1 MFEWQTNP
9 AINGGIMNT
18 KNIASTLSSLILT
31 LFNGLPLLAYAQSQ
45 EMARVLSST
54 PVVTQVSKPKQVC
67 GETHVITAAPKSG
80 AGALMG
86 AIAGGA
92 IGNSIGG
99 GSGRALATAAGVID
113 GAIFSDSIEAAPAPL
128 RQPMTSC
135 TTQISYENRVTAYNV
150 VYKYGGKQYNIQL
163 PNDPGPYL
171 PVNVTPA
178 ILAAPP
184 RVQHHHHDCSTYSHR
199 TELRNT
205 DLCDTNL
212 CHTCVC
218 STDIYA
224 THVRH
229 SHIPHTAIFYTG
241 RIFSLWTSWPSPWTP
256 SRSLALA
263 IRRAS

>member
-1 MFEWQTNP
+1 MVEWQVNP

-18 KNIASTLSSLILT
+18 KNYASTLPCLILA
-31 LFNGLPLLAYAQSQ
+31 LLSGLPLLAYAQAQ

-54 PVVTQVSKPKQVC
+54 PVVTQVSQPRQVC
-67 GETHVITAAPKSG
+67 GETQVITAAPKSG

-99 GSGRALATAAGVID
+99 GSGRALATAAGVIG
-113 GAIFSDSIEAAPAPL
+113 GAIFGDSIEAAPAPL
-128 RQPMTSC
+128 RQQMTSC

-150 VYKYGGKQYNIQL
+150 VYEYGGKQYSIQL

-184 RVQHHHHDCSTYSHR
+184 APSTTITTAPPIVTAPTYVTPTYVTPTYVTPMYVAPMYTQPMYAAPLYRAPRFSTPGVSFHFGHHGHRHGHHHDHWR
-199 TELRNT
+199 
-205 DLCDTNL
+205 
-212 CHTCVC
+212 
-218 STDIYA
+218 
-224 THVRH
+224 
-229 SHIPHTAIFYTG
+229 
-241 RIFSLWTSWPSPWTP
+241 WQ
-256 SRSLALA
+256 
-263 IRRAS
+263 